1 MRRLPSEYSKH
12 IKQKTTTL
20 CRILKV
26 TLEDGKVLGF
36 SGGVSDVVVDG
47 VKYYSQNGMDTKI
60 IAKQDDLS
68 VDNSEAIVLLSLRGQ
83 DLSYES
89 VVNGLFDNSRWSLY
103 EVNYFDTSER
113 LLLDEGYV
121 GSVST
126 TDGLFMAIELL
137 SYSTQLQ
144 ENIGVLDSIRCRA
157 IFGTVRDSIRGCG
170 VDTTGMWKSGVVTGI
185 GEDPYLIF
193 ADSSTPIDEEM
204 VVGRVRFTSGENK
217 SKRLYQV
224 EAYSNISGT
233 VVLIEKTNFEIKV
246 GDTFEIRHD
255 CGKIPSEC
263 KKYNNYINY
272 NGEPNIPVADG
283 LEGAT
288 PNAQLTGGVQGGAE
302 IEE

>member
-26 TLEDGKVLGF
+26 TLEDGVVLGF
-36 SGGVSDVVVDG
+36 CGGVSDLVVDG
-47 VKYYSQNGMDTKI
+47 VKYYSQNGMDTKV

-68 VDNSEAIVLLSLRGQ
+68 VDNSEAIILLSLQRQ
-83 DLSYES
+83 ELSYES
-89 VVNGLFDNSRWSLY
+89 VVNGLFDNSKWSLY
-103 EVNYFDTSER
+103 EVNYFDTSESV
-113 LLLDEGYV
+113 LIDEGYV

-126 TDGLFMAIELL
+126 TDGLFMTIELL

-157 IFGTVRDSIRGCG
+157 IFGTLRNNLRGCG
-170 VDTTGMWKSGVVTGI
+170 VDTTGMWKSGVVTGV
-185 GEDPYLIF
+185 GEDRHLVF
-193 ADSSTPIDEEM
+193 ADSSLPIKDDM
-204 VVGRVRFTSGENK
+204 VVGRVRFTSGNNK
-217 SKRLYQV
+217 SNRLYQV
-224 EAYSNISGT
+224 EAYSNTSGT
-233 VVLIEKTNFEIKV
+233 IVLIEETNFEVKV

-263 KKYNNYINY
+263 KKYNNFINY

-288 PNAQLTGGVQGGAE
+288 PNAQLTGGVQGGAD